1 MSELANEH
9 IIIEIPRVENP
20 FELGL
25 GHITRDQMKRALDLK
40 SAIISFEQF
49 ERMKEFSEN
58 IHKLTTIN
66 VEKRDDK

>member
-1 MSELANEH
+1 MDRKEDLTAESVV
-9 IIIEIPRVENP
+9 IEIPRVENP

-25 GHITRDQMKRALDLK
+25 GHLTRDQMKRAFDLK

-58 IHKLTTIN
+58 IHKQTTQ
-66 VEKRDDK
+66 